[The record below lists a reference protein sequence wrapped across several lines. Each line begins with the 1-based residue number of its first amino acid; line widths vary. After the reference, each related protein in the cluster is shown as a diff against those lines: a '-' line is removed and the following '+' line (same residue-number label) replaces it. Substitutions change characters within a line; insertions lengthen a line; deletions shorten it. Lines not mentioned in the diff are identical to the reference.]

1 MQIRRR
7 PLCLVAFALCTA
19 FWWTGHA
26 ALAQDETEETEEETT
41 AETEAETDEPPAGA
55 EEIFITARKRSE
67 NLQESPLAV
76 TGFSEATLEDL
87 GVAQTDDVT
96 ALAPN
101 VYLTQT
107 PGSAANIGVSIRG
120 IGGAEPLMTRD
131 TGVALYVDGAYIA
144 RTAGAVF
151 DLVDLQ
157 RVEVLRG
164 PQGTL
169 YGRNAT
175 GGAVNFISRPP
186 KEEFGFEQT
195 VGYGNFDSWLTR
207 TTIDSGLIGE
217 SGLSSTFTY
226 LAKARDGYIN
236 DHNSGDSDDPGSY
249 DVDAFRVALNWD
261 AFEEFSLSYAFDYS
275 ALAGQDPLFQP
286 VELSPVVAAALV
298 NQPILDDDRRDL
310 VSLDEAPLFGNTDT
324 STHRI
329 AGHNLTL
336 EYDFDVTTAKLITTW
351 REWDNTEEGTEL
363 DGNAEIFANGF
374 GGPEQVQLFAAT
386 NEREQDQFSEEIQ
399 FYGPVGERVDYVT
412 GLYYFKESFEEFN
425 PQGFLVTNLANPG
438 IPMGFGVFLQPDT
451 TTGFS
456 VFDYDGEAESYAFF
470 TDWSW
475 TPPVV
480 EDRFKLSAGV
490 RFSDDEKSFSQRPNF
505 TNLNVNRSAEEDW
518 SHVDWQG
525 TASMQWTDAIM
536 NYVRVA
542 TGYKSGGFNPR
553 SPEQT
558 GIPPD
563 GPPDKLRPFN
573 EETVITYEFGAKTEL
588 FEDRLILNGA
598 IFYSDYDDLQVDQF
612 VAGSAGAASI
622 TVNAGKAHIWG
633 FEIEGVAQLTDY
645 ISAYAN
651 YGWLD
656 MEYDEFKIRDPI
668 TDAIFDISDEA
679 RFGYRPDQTLAAG
692 LVFESDPL
700 GRCGVVLGSRVDAI
714 YADDIWWHVIDNVP
728 QTGNAITP
736 FNEDIK
742 ENGYAVFN
750 ASISL
755 SEIPVGNDGRLK
767 FTLWGRNLL
776 DEEYRRSGIDFG
788 GLGFAGV
795 IYGEPRTYGAT
806 MTFSY

>member
-7 PLCLVAFALCTA
+7 LPFQLLAFALFTA
-19 FWWTGHA
+19 FSWA
-26 ALAQDETEETEEETT
+26 SPALAQDESVEEGTEEAAEEETEATGQ
-41 AETEAETDEPPAGA
+41 PPAGA
-55 EEIFITARKRSE
+55 EEMFITARKRQE

-76 TGFSEATLEDL
+76 TGFSEEMLEDL

-120 IGGAEPLMTRD
+120 IGGAEPLLTRD

-195 VGYGNFDSWLTR
+195 VGYGLYDGWLSR
-207 TTIDSGLIGE
+207 STIDTGILGE
-217 SGLSSTFTY
+217 SGLSSTLTY
-226 LAKARDGYIN
+226 LAKARDGYVN
-236 DHNSGDSDDPGSY
+236 DHNSSDRSDPGAY
-249 DVDAFRVALNWD
+249 DVDAFRAALNWD
-261 AFEEFSLSYAFDYS
+261 PVEELNVSYAFDYS
-275 ALAGQDPLFQP
+275 ALAGEDALFQLVRVAPEVDDALNDFGPIP
-286 VELSPVVAAALV
+286 VR
-298 NQPILDDDRRDL
+298 DDDRRDKI
-310 VSLDEAPLFGNTDT
+310 SMDFHDT

-329 AGHNLTL
+329 AGHNLTM
-336 EYDFDVTTAKLITTW
+336 EYDLGFSTVKSITTY

-363 DGNAEIFANGF
+363 DGNAGLVANVFGAPVPIQIFA
-374 GGPEQVQLFAAT
+374 AM
-386 NEREQDQFSEEIQ
+386 NEREQDQFSQEIQ
-399 FYGPVGERVDYVT
+399 MYGPVGERVDYVT
-412 GLYYFKESFEEFN
+412 GFYYFEESFEEFN
-425 PQGFLVTNLANPG
+425 PQQFMVTSLASPL
-438 IPMGFGVFLQPDT
+438 IPPGFGAPATSTL
-451 TTGFS
+451 
-456 VFDYDGEAESYAFF
+456 DYEGDAESWAVF

-475 TPPVV
+475 TPPVL
-480 EDRFKLSAGV
+480 EDRFKLSGGV
-490 RFSDDEKSFSQRPNF
+490 RFSADEKSFSQQANPPSL
-505 TNLNVNRSAEEDW
+505 TVNRRNDEDW
-518 SHVDWQG
+518 HHIDWQG
-525 TASMQWTDAIM
+525 TGSYQWTDAVMTYI
-536 NYVRVA
+536 RVA

-553 SPEQT
+553 SGEQL
-558 GIPPD
+558 PPLSATSL
-563 GPPDKLRPFN
+563 KPFD
-573 EETVITYEFGAKTEL
+573 EEEVITYEAGAKTEL
-588 FEDRLILNGA
+588 FDDRIILNGA
-598 IFYSDYDDLQVDQF
+598 IFLSDYDNLQIDQF
-612 VAGSAGAASI
+612 VAGSGGAASV

-633 FEIEGVAQLTDY
+633 FEIEGIAQITDN

-656 MEYDEFKIRDPI
+656 MEYDEFKIVDPVTSGVFNI
-668 TDAIFDISDEA
+668 AEEA
-679 RFGYRPDQTLAAG
+679 KFGYRPDQTLAAG

-700 GRCGVVLGSRVDAI
+700 GSAGLVLGSRVDAI

-728 QTGNAITP
+728 QTGNPITP
-736 FNEDIK
+736 FNDAIK
-742 ENGYAVFN
+742 EGGYTLFN

-755 SEIPVGNDGRLK
+755 SEIPITDRSRLK

-788 GLGFAGV
+788 ALGFAGV
-795 IYGEPRTYGAT
+795 MYGEPRTYGAT